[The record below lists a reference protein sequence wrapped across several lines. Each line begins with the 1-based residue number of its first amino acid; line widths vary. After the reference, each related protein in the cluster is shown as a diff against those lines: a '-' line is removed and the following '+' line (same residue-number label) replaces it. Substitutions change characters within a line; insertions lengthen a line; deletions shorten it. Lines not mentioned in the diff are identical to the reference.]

1 MGVSERIEKLRNI
14 MKRENID
21 YYIVP
26 SADFHQSEYVSE
38 CFKSRAYITG
48 FTGSAGTALI
58 GMDKAILWTDGR
70 YFIQAEQQLAGS
82 EIELYKMRIPGW
94 PSLEEYLSANMKEG
108 ECLGFDGRV
117 FSINEYKEFK
127 KIQQSKNIKIAMD
140 KDLIAEI
147 WADKPSMPKEKVFLH
162 DVKYSGKS
170 VNEKLQ
176 EVREQMKTLGC
187 KSYILSS
194 LDDIAWLFN
203 IRGNDVECTPVTL
216 AYALIDDKAAVLYID
231 KDKISGED
239 KSILENRD
247 GIILKNYE
255 DIFEDVKLIKEN
267 VLLDP
272 SKVSAFILTK
282 LNEDVRVIESINI
295 TTNLKAIKNNVEIE
309 CFKNSHIKDGVAMVR
324 FTKWL
329 KENVGKEKIT
339 ELTLSDKLV
348 EFRSMGDL
356 FIEES
361 FKTIAGYKEHAA
373 MMHYSATEES
383 AYELKKEGMV
393 LVDCGGQY
401 LDGTTDITRTFV
413 LGKITEEEKK
423 DFTLVLKGHIN
434 LMTCKFLQGSIGSS
448 LDIMARKPLWEEGID
463 YKCGTGH
470 GIGFCLSVH
479 EGPQQIRPIN
489 YVELKPGMILTNEPG
504 VYKEGKHGIRI
515 ENVML
520 IVEDSK
526 TEYGGQFYKFEPLS
540 YSPIDLE
547 GIEVSMLTDKEREWI
562 NNYHKETYDKLSPYL
577 NDEEKEFLRKETR
590 AI

>member
-1 MGVSERIEKLRNI
+1 MRVSERIEKLRKI

-82 EIELYKMRIPGW
+82 GIELYKMRIPGW

-162 DVKYSGKS
+162 DVKYCGKS

-504 VYKEGKHGIRI
+504 VYKEGKHGIRL

-540 YSPIDLE
+540 YCPIDLE

>member
-1 MGVSERIEKLRNI
+1 MRVSERIEKLRKI

-82 EIELYKMRIPGW
+82 GIELYKMRIPGW
-94 PSLEEYLSANMKEG
+94 PSLEEYLSTNMKEG

-162 DVKYSGKS
+162 DVKYCGKT
-170 VNEKLQ
+170 VNEKVE

-216 AYALIDDKAAVLYID
+216 AYALINDKAAVLYID
-231 KDKISGED
+231 KDKIGCED

-247 GIILKNYE
+247 GITLKNYE
-255 DIFEDVKLIKEN
+255 DIFEDVKLIKGN

-272 SKVSAFILTK
+272 SKVSAFILTN

-309 CFKNSHIKDGVAMVR
+309 CFKNSHIKD
-324 FTKWL
+324 
-329 KENVGKEKIT
+329 
-339 ELTLSDKLV
+339 LSL
-348 EFRSMGDL
+348 
-356 FIEES
+356 I
-361 FKTIAGYKEHAA
+361 
-373 MMHYSATEES
+373 
-383 AYELKKEGMV
+383 
-393 LVDCGGQY
+393 
-401 LDGTTDITRTFV
+401 
-413 LGKITEEEKK
+413 
-423 DFTLVLKGHIN
+423 HI
-434 LMTCKFLQGSIGSS
+434 
-448 LDIMARKPLWEEGID
+448 
-463 YKCGTGH
+463 
-470 GIGFCLSVH
+470 
-479 EGPQQIRPIN
+479 
-489 YVELKPGMILTNEPG
+489 
-504 VYKEGKHGIRI
+504 
-515 ENVML
+515 
-520 IVEDSK
+520 
-526 TEYGGQFYKFEPLS
+526 
-540 YSPIDLE
+540 
-547 GIEVSMLTDKEREWI
+547 
-562 NNYHKETYDKLSPYL
+562 
-577 NDEEKEFLRKETR
+577 
-590 AI
+590 

>member
-1 MGVSERIEKLRNI
+1 M
-14 MKRENID
+14 
-21 YYIVP
+21 
-26 SADFHQSEYVSE
+26 
-38 CFKSRAYITG
+38 
-48 FTGSAGTALI
+48 
-58 GMDKAILWTDGR
+58 
-70 YFIQAEQQLAGS
+70 
-82 EIELYKMRIPGW
+82 
-94 PSLEEYLSANMKEG
+94 
-108 ECLGFDGRV
+108 
-117 FSINEYKEFK
+117 
-127 KIQQSKNIKIAMD
+127 
-140 KDLIAEI
+140 
-147 WADKPSMPKEKVFLH
+147 
-162 DVKYSGKS
+162 
-170 VNEKLQ
+170 
-176 EVREQMKTLGC
+176 
-187 KSYILSS
+187 
-194 LDDIAWLFN
+194 
-203 IRGNDVECTPVTL
+203 
-216 AYALIDDKAAVLYID
+216 
-231 KDKISGED
+231 
-239 KSILENRD
+239 
-247 GIILKNYE
+247 
-255 DIFEDVKLIKEN
+255 
-267 VLLDP
+267 
-272 SKVSAFILTK
+272 
-282 LNEDVRVIESINI
+282 IESINI

-329 KENVGKEKIT
+329 KEHVGKEKIT
-339 ELTLSDKLV
+339 EVTLSEKLL

-383 AYELKKEGMV
+383 AYELKEEGMV

-540 YSPIDLE
+540 YCPIDLD

-562 NNYHKETYDKLSPYL
+562 NSYHKETYEKLSPYL

-590 AI
+590 TI

>member
-1 MGVSERIEKLRNI
+1 MRVSERIEKLRKI

-38 CFKSRAYITG
+38 CFKARAYITG

-70 YFIQAEQQLAGS
+70 YFIQAEQQLAGLG
-82 EIELYKMRIPGW
+82 IELYKMRIPGW
-94 PSLEEYLSANMKEG
+94 PSLEEYLSTNMKEG

-162 DVKYSGKS
+162 DVKYCGKT
-170 VNEKLQ
+170 VNEKVE

-216 AYALIDDKAAVLYID
+216 AYALINDKAAVLYID
-231 KDKISGED
+231 KDKISCED

-247 GIILKNYE
+247 GITLKNYE
-255 DIFEDVKLIKEN
+255 DIFEDVKLIKGN

-272 SKVSAFILTK
+272 SKVSAFILTN

-329 KENVGKEKIT
+329 KEHVGKEKIT
-339 ELTLSDKLV
+339 EVTLSEKLL

-383 AYELKKEGMV
+383 AYELKEEGMV

-489 YVELKPGMILTNEPG
+489 YVN
-504 VYKEGKHGIRI
+504 
-515 ENVML
+515 
-520 IVEDSK
+520 
-526 TEYGGQFYKFEPLS
+526 
-540 YSPIDLE
+540 
-547 GIEVSMLTDKEREWI
+547 
-562 NNYHKETYDKLSPYL
+562 
-577 NDEEKEFLRKETR
+577 
-590 AI
+590 

>member
-1 MGVSERIEKLRNI
+1 MRVSERIEKLRKI

-48 FTGSAGTALI
+48 FKGSAGTALI

-70 YFIQAEQQLAGS
+70 YFIQAEQQLAGLG
-82 EIELYKMRIPGW
+82 IELYKMRIPGW
-94 PSLEEYLSANMKEG
+94 PSLEEYLSTNMKEG

-127 KIQQSKNIKIAMD
+127 KMQQSKNIKIAMD

-162 DVKYSGKS
+162 DVKYCGKT
-170 VNEKLQ
+170 VNEKVE

-216 AYALIDDKAAVLYID
+216 AYALINDKAAVLYID
-231 KDKISGED
+231 KDKISCED

-247 GIILKNYE
+247 GITLKNYE
-255 DIFEDVKLIKEN
+255 DIFEDVKLIKGN

-272 SKVSAFILTK
+272 SKVSAFILTN

-329 KENVGKEKIT
+329 KEHVGKEKIT
-339 ELTLSDKLV
+339 EVTLSEKLL

-383 AYELKKEGMV
+383 AYELKEEGMV

-540 YSPIDLE
+540 YCPIDLD

-562 NNYHKETYDKLSPYL
+562 NSYHKETYEKLSPYL

-590 AI
+590 TI

>member
-1 MGVSERIEKLRNI
+1 MRVSERIEKLRKI

-82 EIELYKMRIPGW
+82 GIELYKMRIPGW
-94 PSLEEYLSANMKEG
+94 PSLEEYLSTNMKEG

-162 DVKYSGKS
+162 DVKYCGKT
-170 VNEKLQ
+170 VNEKVE

-216 AYALIDDKAAVLYID
+216 AYALINDKAAVLYID
-231 KDKISGED
+231 KDKIGCED

-247 GIILKNYE
+247 GITLKNYE
-255 DIFEDVKLIKEN
+255 DIFEDVKLIKGN

-272 SKVSAFILTK
+272 SKVSAFILTN

-329 KENVGKEKIT
+329 KEHVGKEKIT
-339 ELTLSDKLV
+339 EVTLSEKLL
-348 EFRSMGDL
+348 EFRFMGDL

-383 AYELKKEGMV
+383 AYELKEEGMV

-540 YSPIDLE
+540 YCPIDLD

-562 NNYHKETYDKLSPYL
+562 NSYHKETYEKLSPYL

-590 AI
+590 TI

>member
-1 MGVSERIEKLRNI
+1 MRVSERIEKLRKI

-82 EIELYKMRIPGW
+82 GIELYKMRIPGW

-162 DVKYSGKS
+162 DVKYCGKS

-324 FTKWL
+324 FSKWL

-540 YSPIDLE
+540 YCPIDLE

>member
-504 VYKEGKHGIRI
+504 IYKEGKHGIRI

-540 YSPIDLE
+540 YCPIDLE

>member
-1 MGVSERIEKLRNI
+1 MRVSERIEKLRKI

-82 EIELYKMRIPGW
+82 GIELYKMRIPGW
-94 PSLEEYLSANMKEG
+94 PSLEEYLSTNTKEG

-162 DVKYSGKS
+162 DVKYCGKT
-170 VNEKLQ
+170 VNEKVE

-216 AYALIDDKAAVLYID
+216 AYALINDKAAVLYID
-231 KDKISGED
+231 KDKIGCED

-255 DIFEDVKLIKEN
+255 DIFEDVKLIKGN

-272 SKVSAFILTK
+272 SKVSAFILTN

-329 KENVGKEKIT
+329 KEHVGKEKIT
-339 ELTLSDKLV
+339 EVTLSEKLL

-383 AYELKKEGMV
+383 AYELKEEGMV

-540 YSPIDLE
+540 YCPIDLD
-547 GIEVSMLTDKEREWI
+547 GIEVSMLTDEEREWI
-562 NNYHKETYDKLSPYL
+562 NSYHKETYEKLSPYL

-590 AI
+590 TI